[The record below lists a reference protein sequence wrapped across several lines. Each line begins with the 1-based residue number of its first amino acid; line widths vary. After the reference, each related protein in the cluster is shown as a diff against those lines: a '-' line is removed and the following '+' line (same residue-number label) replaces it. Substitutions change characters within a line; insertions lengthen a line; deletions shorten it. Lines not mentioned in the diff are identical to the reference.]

1 MSKALN
7 TTTLWLSVVTL
18 FSATVFSSAQEP
30 NQQPAPIVRSYTVPN
45 SGIRNSQPAPGVFLR
60 LAPNATVETVAAT
73 PEHTELRLTHGIA
86 NVSLHRPAP
95 NALVL
100 VDLPGGQ
107 TALLKDGYYTF
118 NAETNTVRVLQGEAE
133 AFAPNAP
140 AGAKGIK
147 VKEDHQLIFG
157 TAPLRSQDV
166 GPYDARTDLLA
177 APRDN
182 HGDGPAYGYPGYG
195 FYGYPYYA
203 YGYGYP
209 YGFYG
214 YPYVGLGFG
223 YYGGYYGGFRGGF
236 GGFRR

>member
-1 MSKALN
+1 MQKALN
-7 TTTLWLSVVTL
+7 TTVFLLSFVTL
-18 FSATVFSSAQEP
+18 CAATSSAQT
-30 NQQPAPIVRSYTVPN
+30 QQAAPIVRSYTVPT

-60 LAPNATVETVAAT
+60 LAPSAAVETVSAT
-73 PEHTELRLTHGIA
+73 PDHTELRLTHGIA
-86 NVSLHRPAP
+86 NISLHRPAP
-95 NALVL
+95 NAEIL

-107 TALLKDGYYTF
+107 AALLKDGYYTF

-133 AFAPNAP
+133 AFTPNAP

-157 TAPLRSQDV
+157 AAQLRSQDV

-182 HGDGPAYGYPGYG
+182 HGDGPAYGYGYAGYG
-195 FYGYPYYA
+195 FYGYPYYS
-203 YGYGYP
+203 YGWGYP

-214 YPYVGLGFG
+214 YPYVGFGF
-223 YYGGYYGGFRGGF
+223 GYYGGFRGGF